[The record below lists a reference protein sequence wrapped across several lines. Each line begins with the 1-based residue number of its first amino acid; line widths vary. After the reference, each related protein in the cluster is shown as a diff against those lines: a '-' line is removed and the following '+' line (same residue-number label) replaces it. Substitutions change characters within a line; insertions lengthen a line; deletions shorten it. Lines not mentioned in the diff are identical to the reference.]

1 MSFLNQISNLSET
14 IDIPRANGYSYDSF
28 MEDMLL
34 IETAVNT
41 ISNSYIRVYNETNI
55 ENLLENNS
63 LIEKKDDDSN
73 KVSVIEKLKILWK
86 EIVDKFFKFIDNIYN
101 SLYEQI
107 VLHKSFIEKHKDEIM
122 KTDLIYK
129 NKLTTISVE
138 GKNMY
143 GKVPIAYHDVRLYK
157 NFLNPNFI
165 TPLLTSKS
173 LEKFMG
179 ENNRIDKTKL
189 FDFYMNEILGSS
201 EKDTNID
208 IDKINAKKE
217 DLIKSLGD
225 VYKNVIKYRKT
236 IIDFNKKEPPT
247 DITPE
252 DLKKF
257 QNTILAETQ
266 SIQVYNKVLILYCKE
281 VSKLLR
287 SYIKSSKLDSK
298 EGE

>member
-55 ENLLENNS
+55 ENLLENNL
-63 LIEKKDDDSN
+63 LIEKKDNDSN

-107 VLHKSFIEKHKDEIM
+107 ILHKSFIEKHKDEIM

-138 GKNMY
+138 GKEMY

-189 FDFYMNEILGSS
+189 FEFYMKEILGSS
-201 EKDTNID
+201 EKDTDID
-208 IDKINAKKE
+208 IDKINAKKG

-236 IIDFNKKEPPT
+236 IIDFNKKEPPA

>member
-1 MSFLNQISNLSET
+1 MSFLNQISNLNET
-14 IDIPRANGYSYDSF
+14 IDIPIANGYSYDSF

-143 GKVPIAYHDVRLYK
+143 GKVPIAYHNIRLYK

-189 FDFYMNEILGSS
+189 FDFYMKEILGSS
-201 EKDTNID
+201 EKDTDID
-208 IDKINAKKE
+208 IDKINAKKG

-236 IIDFNKKEPPT
+236 IIDFNKKEPPA

>member
-189 FDFYMNEILGSS
+189 FDFYMKEILGSS
-201 EKDTNID
+201 EKDTDID
-208 IDKINAKKE
+208 IDKINAKKG

-236 IIDFNKKEPPT
+236 IIDFNKKEPPA